1 MFSQTM
7 LTPNLI
13 CRVEMRAGE
22 GRQPDELYA
31 SLLDLLTTVEARRH
45 EATTRRVVAL
55 MAERGY
61 GDSYDAWNE

>member
-1 MFSQTM
+1 
-7 LTPNLI
+7 
-13 CRVEMRAGE
+13 MRAGE

-45 EATTRRVVAL
+45 EAATRRVVAL

-61 GDSYDAWNE
+61 GDIYDAWKE

>member
-1 MFSQTM
+1 
-7 LTPNLI
+7 
-13 CRVEMRAGE
+13 MRAGE

-61 GDSYDAWNE
+61 GDIYDAWKE